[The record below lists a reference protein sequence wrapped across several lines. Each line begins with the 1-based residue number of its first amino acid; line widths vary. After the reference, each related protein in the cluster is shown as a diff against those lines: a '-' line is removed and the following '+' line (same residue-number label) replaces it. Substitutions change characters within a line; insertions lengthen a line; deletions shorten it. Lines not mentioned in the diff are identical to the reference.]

1 MRYDIASTGQLG
13 RLAQSVERLVYTENV
28 GGSSP
33 SPPTTPSILPS
44 VGFPPLC
51 RFAAALG
58 RALLSAAVVVSASV
72 TLLPVATARAAE
84 PMGFELLTISGP
96 APCGKRH
103 CRQGDVR
110 ADVISAQ
117 GEITNDTA
125 DAFRAFV
132 EQHAGDPDFRP
143 LVLMNSPGGTV
154 VGAMKLG
161 LLLRQFGASVLV
173 ARARGV
179 EGSDDLHVVSGY
191 CMSACVYAFF
201 GGKRRIIP
209 PGSRLGIHRM
219 AIYSHSFD
227 LFGGGE
233 STTRTYGTGEL
244 VTALSAYT
252 KLMGVNPAAIAEA
265 EQIEPE
271 AIHIL
276 TPQEIARWRVGTPRL
291 R

>member
-1 MRYDIASTGQLG
+1 MRYDLASSGLLG

-33 SPPTTPSILPS
+33 SPPTMPRRGLALLRSGVSAAL
-44 VGFPPLC
+44 
-51 RFAAALG
+51 AAAT
-58 RALLSAAVVVSASV
+58 AFTV
-72 TLLPVATARAAE
+72 LPVAVARAAE
-84 PMGFELLTISGP
+84 PMTFELLTIAGP
-96 APCGKRH
+96 APCHKRR
-103 CRQGDVR
+103 CTEAEVR

-125 DAFRAFV
+125 DAFKAFV
-132 EQHAGDPDFRP
+132 QQHASDPDFRP
-143 LVLMNSPGGTV
+143 LVLLNSPGGTV

-161 LLLRQFGASVLV
+161 LMLRQFGSSVLV
-173 ARARGV
+173 ARARGTD
-179 EGSDDLHVVSGY
+179 GSEDLHVVSGY

-209 PGSRLGIHRM
+209 PGSHLGIHRM

-227 LFGGGE
+227 FFGGGE
-233 STTRTYGTGEL
+233 STTRSYGTGEL
-244 VTALSAYT
+244 VDALSAYT
-252 KLMGVNPAAIAEA
+252 KMMGVSPAVIAEA

-271 AIHIL
+271 AIHIV
-276 TPQEIARWRVGTPRL
+276 TPKEIARWRLGTPRL

>member
-1 MRYDIASTGQLG
+1 MRYDIASTGLLG
-13 RLAQSVERLVYTENV
+13 RLAQLVERLVYTENV

-33 SPPTTPSILPS
+33 SPPTTPLRRLGST
-44 VGFPPLC
+44 
-51 RFAAALG
+51 LG
-58 RALLSAAVVVSASV
+58 RAVLAASVVAAASV
-72 TLLPVATARAAE
+72 TVLPVGSARAAE
-84 PMGFELLTISGP
+84 PMGFELLTIAGP
-96 APCGKRH
+96 APCGRH
-103 CRQGDVR
+103 RCPLSEVR

-125 DAFRAFV
+125 EAFKAFV
-132 EQHAGDPDFRP
+132 ERHAGDPDFRP
-143 LVLMNSPGGTV
+143 LVLLSSPGGTV

-173 ARARGV
+173 ARASGG
-179 EGSDDLHVVSGY
+179 EGSEDLHVVSGY

-209 PGSRLGIHRM
+209 PGSHLGIHRM

-227 LFGGGE
+227 LFGGGD
-233 STTRTYGTGEL
+233 STTRTYGSDEL

-276 TPQEIARWRVGTPRL
+276 TPGEIARWRVGTPRL

>member
-1 MRYDIASTGQLG
+1 MRYDIASTGFLG

-33 SPPTTPSILPS
+33 SPPTIAPRSRHVLRRI
-44 VGFPPLC
+44 G
-51 RFAAALG
+51 AAWG
-58 RALLSAAVVVSASV
+58 RSLLSAAVVASASV
-72 TLLPVATARAAE
+72 TLLPVAAADAAE

-96 APCGKRH
+96 APCGRRH
-103 CRQGDVR
+103 CRDAEVR

-125 DAFRAFV
+125 DAFKAFV
-132 EQHAGDPDFRP
+132 EQHSGDPDFRP
-143 LVLMNSPGGTV
+143 LVLLNSPGGTV

-161 LLLRQFGASVLV
+161 MLLRQFGASVLV
-173 ARARGV
+173 ARARTADA
-179 EGSDDLHVVSGY
+179 SDELHVVSGY

-209 PGSRLGIHRM
+209 PGSHLGIHRM
-219 AIYSHSFD
+219 AIYSHNFD

-233 STTRTYGTGEL
+233 STTRSYGTGEL
-244 VTALSAYT
+244 VTALSTYT

-271 AIHIL
+271 SIHIL

>member
-1 MRYDIASTGQLG
+1 MRYEIASTGLPG

-33 SPPTTPSILPS
+33 SPPTGPLRRSLRAILS
-44 VGFPPLC
+44 GCLAL
-51 RFAAALG
+51 AAA
-58 RALLSAAVVVSASV
+58 AVLSM
-72 TLLPVATARAAE
+72 PGPARAAE

-103 CRQGDVR
+103 CRDAEVR
-110 ADVISAQ
+110 ADVISAE

-132 EQHAGDPDFRP
+132 QQHAGDPDFRP
-143 LVLMNSPGGTV
+143 LVLLNSPGGTV

-173 ARARGV
+173 ARARADGA
-179 EGSDDLHVVSGY
+179 EDLHVVSGY

-209 PGSRLGIHRM
+209 PGSHLGIHRM

-233 STTRTYGTGEL
+233 STTRSYGTGEL
-244 VTALSAYT
+244 VEALSAYT

-271 AIHIL
+271 SIHIL

>member
-1 MRYDIASTGQLG
+1 MRYDPARSVLLG

-33 SPPTTPSILPS
+33 SPPTTALARRIGAVLGCG
-44 VGFPPLC
+44 VL
-51 RFAAALG
+51 AAAV
-58 RALLSAAVVVSASV
+58 AVSASFTV
-72 TLLPVATARAAE
+72 LPLEAAQAADG
-84 PMGFELLTISGP
+84 MAFELLTIAGSAACHKRRCSG
-96 APCGKRH
+96 A
-103 CRQGDVR
+103 DVR

-117 GEITNDTA
+117 GEIGNDTA
-125 DAFRAFV
+125 EAFSGFV
-132 EQHAGDPDFRP
+132 QQHAGDADFRP
-143 LVLMNSPGGTV
+143 LVVLNSPGGTV

-161 LLLRQFGASVLV
+161 LLFRQIGATVLV
-173 ARARGV
+173 ARAQGT
-179 EGSDDLHVVSGY
+179 EASDDLHVVSGY

-209 PGSRLGIHRM
+209 PSSRLGIHRM

-252 KLMGVNPAAIAEA
+252 KMMGVSPAAIEEA

-271 AIHIL
+271 SIHIL
-276 TPQEIARWRVGTPRL
+276 TPAEIARWRVGTRRL
-291 R
+291 H

>member
-1 MRYDIASTGQLG
+1 MRYDIASTGLPG

-33 SPPTTPSILPS
+33 SPPT
-44 VGFPPLC
+44 GPL
-51 RFAAALG
+51 R
-58 RALLSAAVVVSASV
+58 RASRAILSAALALAA
-72 TLLPVATARAAE
+72 TVALMPAGTARAAE
-84 PMGFELLTISGP
+84 PMGFQLLTISGP

-103 CRQGDVR
+103 CRDAEVR
-110 ADVISAQ
+110 ADVVSAE

-125 DAFRAFV
+125 DAFRSFV

-143 LVLMNSPGGTV
+143 LVLLNSPGGTV

-173 ARARGV
+173 ARARGT

-209 PGSRLGIHRM
+209 PGSHLGIHRM

-227 LFGGGE
+227 FFGGGE
-233 STTRTYGTGEL
+233 STTRSYGTGEL
-244 VTALSAYT
+244 VGALSAYT

-271 AIHIL
+271 SIHIL

>member
-1 MRYDIASTGQLG
+1 MRYDLALSVLLG

-33 SPPTTPSILPS
+33 SPPTTIPAPRMRASRI
-44 VGFPPLC
+44 
-51 RFAAALG
+51 RRWAAAPL
-58 RALLSAAVVVSASV
+58 ALVLAAGAFPINPAAAV
-72 TLLPVATARAAE
+72 E
-84 PMGFELLTISGP
+84 PMSFELLTISGP
-96 APCGKRH
+96 APCAKRR
-103 CRQGDVR
+103 CPKGEMR
-110 ADVISAQ
+110 ADVIGAE
-117 GEITNDTA
+117 GEITNDTG
-125 DAFRAFV
+125 DAFSAFLQ
-132 EQHAGDPDFRP
+132 QHAGDPDFRP
-143 LVLMNSPGGTV
+143 LVLLNSPGGTV

-161 LLLRQFGASVLV
+161 LLLRRMGASVLV

-179 EGSDDLHVVSGY
+179 EGSGDLHIVSGY

-201 GGKRRIIP
+201 GGQRRIIP
-209 PGSRLGIHRM
+209 PASRLGIHRM
-219 AIYSHSFD
+219 AIYSHRFD

-244 VTALSAYT
+244 VTALSDYT

-265 EQIEPE
+265 ESVEPD

-276 TPQEIARWRVGTPRL
+276 TPREIARWRIGTTRE

>member
-1 MRYDIASTGQLG
+1 MRYDLASSGLLG

-33 SPPTTPSILPS
+33 SPPTKP
-44 VGFPPLC
+44 
-51 RFAAALG
+51 RRG
-58 RALLSAAVVVSASV
+58 RNSLARGLSALLVAVTACSV
-72 TLLPVATARAAE
+72 LPVAAARAAE
-84 PMGFELLTISGP
+84 PMAFELLTIAGP
-96 APCGKRH
+96 APCRKGR
-103 CRQGDVR
+103 CTDAEVR

-125 DAFRAFV
+125 EAFKVFV
-132 EQHAGDPDFRP
+132 QQHASDPDFRP
-143 LVLMNSPGGTV
+143 LVLLNSPGGTV

-161 LLLRQFGASVLV
+161 LMLRQFGSSVLV
-173 ARARGV
+173 ARARGTD
-179 EGSDDLHVVSGY
+179 GSQDLHVVSGY

-209 PGSRLGIHRM
+209 PGSHLGIHRM

-227 LFGGGE
+227 FFGGGE

-244 VTALSAYT
+244 VDALSAYT
-252 KLMGVNPAAIAEA
+252 KMMGVSPAVIAEA

-271 AIHIL
+271 AIHIV
-276 TPQEIARWRVGTPRL
+276 TPKEIARWRLGTPRL

>member
-1 MRYDIASTGQLG
+1 MRYDLAPSVLLG

-33 SPPTTPSILPS
+33 SPPTMARASRPSTSIGRRL
-44 VGFPPLC
+44 VALVVAAATG
-51 RFAAALG
+51 FAALPAT
-58 RALLSAAVVVSASV
+58 RAVAAQ
-72 TLLPVATARAAE
+72 
-84 PMGFELLTISGP
+84 PMSFELLTISGP
-96 APCGKRH
+96 APCVKRR
-103 CRQGDVR
+103 CPKGDVR
-110 ADVISAQ
+110 ADVISAE
-117 GEITNDTA
+117 GEITNDTGEAFSAFIQQHAA
-125 DAFRAFV
+125 DA
-132 EQHAGDPDFRP
+132 DFRP
-143 LVLMNSPGGTV
+143 LVLLNSPGGTV

-161 LLLRQFGASVLV
+161 LLFRQIGASVLV
-173 ARARGV
+173 ARAASA

-209 PGSRLGIHRM
+209 PSSHLGIHRM
-219 AIYSHSFD
+219 AIYTHNFS

-244 VTALSAYT
+244 VTALGAYT
-252 KLMGVNPAAIAEA
+252 QMMGVNPAAIAEA
-265 EQIEPE
+265 ESIEPE

-276 TPQEIARWRVGTPRL
+276 TPQEISRWRIGTARL

>member
-1 MRYDIASTGQLG
+1 MRYEIASTGLPG

-33 SPPTTPSILPS
+33 SPPTGPLRRSLRAILS
-44 VGFPPLC
+44 GCLAL
-51 RFAAALG
+51 AADAV
-58 RALLSAAVVVSASV
+58 LSM
-72 TLLPVATARAAE
+72 PGPARAAE

-103 CRQGDVR
+103 CRDAEVR
-110 ADVISAQ
+110 ADVISAE

-132 EQHAGDPDFRP
+132 QQHAGDPDFRP
-143 LVLMNSPGGTV
+143 LVLLNSPGGTV

-173 ARARGV
+173 ARARADGA
-179 EGSDDLHVVSGY
+179 EDLHVVSGY

-209 PGSRLGIHRM
+209 PGSHLGIHRM

-233 STTRTYGTGEL
+233 STTRSYGTGEL
-244 VTALSAYT
+244 VEALSAYT

-271 AIHIL
+271 SIHIL

>member
-1 MRYDIASTGQLG
+1 MRYDFASSGLLG

-33 SPPTTPSILPS
+33 SPPTMPRRGPTLLRSCAS
-44 VGFPPLC
+44 
-51 RFAAALG
+51 AAL
-58 RALLSAAVVVSASV
+58 AVATAFTV
-72 TLLPVATARAAE
+72 LPVAVARAAE
-84 PMGFELLTISGP
+84 PMTFELLTIAGP
-96 APCGKRH
+96 APCHKRR
-103 CRQGDVR
+103 CTEAEVR

-125 DAFRAFV
+125 DAFKAFV
-132 EQHAGDPDFRP
+132 QQHASDPDFRP
-143 LVLMNSPGGTV
+143 LVLLNSPGGTV

-161 LLLRQFGASVLV
+161 LMLRQFGSSVLV
-173 ARARGV
+173 ARARGTD
-179 EGSDDLHVVSGY
+179 GSEDLHVVSGY

-209 PGSRLGIHRM
+209 PGSHLGIHRM

-227 LFGGGE
+227 FFGGGE
-233 STTRTYGTGEL
+233 STTRSYGTGEL
-244 VTALSAYT
+244 VDALSAYT
-252 KLMGVNPAAIAEA
+252 KMMGVSPAVIAEA

-271 AIHIL
+271 AIHIV
-276 TPQEIARWRVGTPRL
+276 TPKEIARWRLGTPRL

>member
-1 MRYDIASTGQLG
+1 MRYDLASSGLLG

-33 SPPTTPSILPS
+33 SPPTKP
-44 VGFPPLC
+44 
-51 RFAAALG
+51 RRG
-58 RALLSAAVVVSASV
+58 RSGLARGLSAVLVAATACSV
-72 TLLPVATARAAE
+72 LPVAAARAAE
-84 PMGFELLTISGP
+84 PMAFELLTIAGP
-96 APCGKRH
+96 APCRKGR
-103 CRQGDVR
+103 CTDAEVR

-125 DAFRAFV
+125 EAFKVFV
-132 EQHAGDPDFRP
+132 QQHASDPDFRP
-143 LVLMNSPGGTV
+143 LVLLNSPGGTV

-161 LLLRQFGASVLV
+161 LMLRQFGSSVLV
-173 ARARGV
+173 ARARGTD
-179 EGSDDLHVVSGY
+179 GSQDLHVVSGY

-209 PGSRLGIHRM
+209 PGSHLGIHRM

-227 LFGGGE
+227 FFGGGE

-244 VTALSAYT
+244 VDALSAYT
-252 KLMGVNPAAIAEA
+252 KMMGVSPAVIAEA

-271 AIHIL
+271 AIHIV
-276 TPQEIARWRVGTPRL
+276 TPKEIARWRLGTPRL